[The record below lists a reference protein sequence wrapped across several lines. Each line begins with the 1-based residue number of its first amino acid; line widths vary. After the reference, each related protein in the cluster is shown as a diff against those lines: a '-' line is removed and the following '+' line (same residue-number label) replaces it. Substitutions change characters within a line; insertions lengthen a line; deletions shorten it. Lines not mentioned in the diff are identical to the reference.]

1 MIICV
6 CSGINESKIRNLIK
20 CNKIKSIREFHKLQI
35 CCNCAKCYPDIK
47 KIIDE
52 YE

>member
-6 CSGINESKIRNLIK
+6 CSNTNEDRIRFLIK
-20 CNKIKSIREFHKLQI
+20 QNKIKSIREFHKLQI

-47 KIIDE
+47 KLIKE
-52 YE
+52 NE